1 VQGGQLGAI
10 AVASTKR
17 SMALP
22 NVPTAV
28 ESGLAGFEAA
38 QYYGLVGPTGE
49 PRPIVKRLNKD
60 LRVAVVRGVQETAG

>member
-1 VQGGQLGAI
+1 
-10 AVASTKR
+10 
-17 SMALP
+17 MALP